1 MEITVESN
9 GGAQEHQPNRFFF
22 LQPNRLSF
30 VDILMGKAITLAAA
44 PNQNI
49 SDNYFSRLGR
59 FTRDG
64 SLWENMVPFWT
75 ADNAQ

>member
-1 MEITVESN
+1 MPKEA
-9 GGAQEHQPNRFFF
+9 GG
-22 LQPNRLSF
+22 
-30 VDILMGKAITLAAA
+30 DIDPIFMIKFI
-44 PNQNI
+44 
-49 SDNYFSRLGR
+49 SRLGR